1 MDYYGFIWHQVAPCI
16 STYLNTSSLQ
26 LIGFSK
32 PGRTRDFRWSLHGQC
47 PRRSTD
53 VSENEAN
60 ISKQQEHTGTIPVSL
75 VSSIPIWGTLRY
87 IRCGLS
93 SYHKHGVGCIQLW
106 MWLLHPWHRKIS
118 SCLIEAVV
126 AVVCGK
132 QPQFS
137 GYLALW
143 ACDMWC
149 NVVQWGSTCSTYWS
163 MYSFH
168 GPRPRAEVSLWES
181 TDFPRMIQRWSKAVY
196 ICHWIMIYL
205 T

>member
-1 MDYYGFIWHQVAPCI
+1 MWTGLGWEWARLYVYICVWIRKLISYGLLWIHMAPSGTMHLNVSQHIESATHWVLKTRKNSRLQVVAAWPV
-16 STYLNTSSLQ
+16 SSAVNRCF
-26 LIGFSK
+26 G
-32 PGRTRDFRWSLHGQC
+32 
-47 PRRSTD
+47 
-53 VSENEAN
+53 EYEAN

-168 GPRPRAEVSLWES
+168 GPRPRDS
-181 TDFPRMIQRWSKAVY
+181 
-196 ICHWIMIYL
+196 
-205 T
+205 